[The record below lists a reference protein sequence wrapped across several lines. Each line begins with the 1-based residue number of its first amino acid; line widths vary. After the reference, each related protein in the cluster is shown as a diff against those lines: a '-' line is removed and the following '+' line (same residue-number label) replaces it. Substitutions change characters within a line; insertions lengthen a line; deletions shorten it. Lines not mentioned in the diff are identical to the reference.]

1 MRKILLLAFMIV
13 FLAAFAGAHDMIARQ
28 YLAASFGGVVG
39 SLAGAALGG
48 FIGRAVDPAWGD
60 LTGIIIGYIFG
71 APLGSVIASTAWAAS
86 NNMDGSIPLSAVGGF
101 VGMGATFAL
110 NGLSA
115 NIFPANNWNPSG
127 LILLVSL
134 PFCSA
139 KGAVIGYNYPKLLSG
154 LTLDGR
160 VLPAP

>member
-1 MRKILLLAFMIV
+1 MLV
-13 FLAAFAGAHDMIARQ
+13 FVVAFAGAHDMIARQ
-28 YLAASFGGVVG
+28 YLAASIGGVVG
-39 SLAGAALGG
+39 SLSGAALGG

-71 APLGSVIASTAWAAS
+71 APLGSVIASTVWAAS

-110 NGLSA
+110 NGLLA

-127 LILLVSL
+127 LALLVSL
-134 PFCSA
+134 PLCSA
-139 KGAVIGYNYPKLLSG
+139 KGAVIGYHYPKLLSG